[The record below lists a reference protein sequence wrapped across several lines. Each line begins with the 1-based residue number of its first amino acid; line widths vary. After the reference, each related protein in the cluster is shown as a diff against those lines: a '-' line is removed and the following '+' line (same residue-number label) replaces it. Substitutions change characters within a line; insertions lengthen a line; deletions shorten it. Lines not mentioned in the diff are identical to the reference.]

1 MSSRLSAAAGAA
13 IRRLRH
19 GKGWTL
25 AELSARSGVPL
36 SSLSKVELGQTSL
49 PYDVLIRLC
58 RALDVDV
65 EHLVRPEPL
74 PAPPRCRAGR
84 RSVVRAGE
92 GEAEVVGGHGAT
104 IGAADLL
111 RRDFTPVVLE
121 VQDGRRSGGLIRAKG
136 DAYLRV
142 LSGEVIMHSE
152 VYAPLPLQCGDAV
165 FFDGEMGFALT
176 APGETASQVLLI
188 HQGDRLLDS

>member
-25 AELSARSGVPL
+25 AELSVRSGVPL

-74 PAPPRCRAGR
+74 PAPPRSRAGR
-84 RSVVRAGE
+84 RSVVRSDE
-92 GEAEVVGGHGAT
+92 GESQTLGGHSAKV
-104 IGAADLL
+104 GAADLL
-111 RRDFTPVVLE
+111 RRDFTPVVLDVE
-121 VQDGRRSGGLIRAKG
+121 DGRRNGELIRAKG

-142 LSGEVIMHSE
+142 LSGEVVMHSE
-152 VYAPLPLQCGDAV
+152 VYAPLSLRSGDAV

-176 APGETASQVLLI
+176 AAGEQSSRVLLI
-188 HQGDRLLDS
+188 HQGDRLLEA

>member
-58 RALDVDV
+58 RALEVDID
-65 EHLVRPEPL
+65 HLVRPEPL
-74 PAPPRCRAGR
+74 APAPRSRAGR
-84 RSVVRAGE
+84 RAVLRAGD
-92 GEAEVVGGHGAT
+92 GEPQVVGGHEAAIGAT
-104 IGAADLL
+104 DLL
-111 RRDFTPVVLE
+111 RRDFTPVVLNVCE
-121 VQDGRRSGGLIRAKG
+121 TAIGGGLIRAKG

-142 LSGEVIMHSE
+142 LSGAVVMHSE
-152 VYAPLPLQCGDAV
+152 IYAPLSMAEGDAV
-165 FFDGEMGFALT
+165 FFDGEMGFGLT
-176 APGETASQVLLI
+176 AAGAQSSQVLLI
-188 HQGDRLLDS
+188 HQGDRLLET

>member
-74 PAPPRCRAGR
+74 PVPPKSRAGR

-92 GEAEVVGGHGAT
+92 GERQAVGGHPAR

-121 VQDGRRSGGLIRAKG
+121 VCEGRRNGGLMRARG

-142 LSGEVIMHSE
+142 LSGEVVMHSE
-152 VYAPLPLQCGDAV
+152 VYAPLTLQPGDAV

-176 APGETASQVLLI
+176 APDGPAAEVLLI
-188 HQGDRLLDS
+188 HQGDRLLDA